1 MRYVQ
6 YYIKNDKEFFQGLG
20 DRSVVILDGRNTIKN
35 SIKDAIK
42 FNSYCRPTY
51 DGFKLY
57 QGESIMRSK
66 PITDLITFERGK

>member
-6 YYIKNDKEFFQGLG
+6 YYIKNNGQFFQGLG
-20 DRSVVILDGRNTIKN
+20 DRSVVILDGRNTLKN
-35 SIKDAIK
+35 SVKDAIK
-42 FNSYCRPTY
+42 FNGHYRPTY

-66 PITDLITFERGK
+66 PITDLITLL

>member
-6 YYIKNDKEFFQGLG
+6 YYIKRNEQFIQGLG
-20 DRSVVILDGRNTIKN
+20 DRSIIILDSRNSIKN
-35 SIKDAIK
+35 SIKDSIK
-42 FNSYCRPTY
+42 FNGHCRPTY

-57 QGESIMRSK
+57 QGESIMISK